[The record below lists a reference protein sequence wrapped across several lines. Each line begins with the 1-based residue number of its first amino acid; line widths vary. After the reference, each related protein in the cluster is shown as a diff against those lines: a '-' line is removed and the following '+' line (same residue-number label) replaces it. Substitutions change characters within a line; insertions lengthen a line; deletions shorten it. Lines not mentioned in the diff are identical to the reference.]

1 MKFDTYGY
9 IGIELVVGFIV
20 LLILTKLFG
29 KTQISQ
35 LTPFDFIS
43 ALVLGELVGNAIY
56 DKKVHLGMILFAT
69 FIWGL
74 LIIIT
79 EWITQKFRK
88 TRGILEGRPSIL
100 VRKGKIVRKEL
111 KKNKV
116 DIDQLQSL
124 LRKQKAFSIREVEY
138 AIMESSGDLSVL
150 KKPEF
155 ATPTTQD
162 MSLPLKPVYLTYPII
177 SDGIVDE
184 NNLKEAGFDD
194 NWLHKQLKINK
205 VSKPEDVL
213 YAEWNEST
221 GFYLQKNT
229 KE

>member
-9 IGIELVVGFIV
+9 IAIELIVGFSV

-29 KTQISQ
+29 KTQLKE

-69 FIWGL
+69 LVWGL
-74 LIIIT
+74 LIIVT
-79 EWITQKFRK
+79 EFVTQKFRK
-88 TRGILEGRPSIL
+88 TRSFLEGKPSIL
-100 VRKGKIVRKEL
+100 VRRGKIDRKEL

-116 DIDQLQSL
+116 DIDQLQSM
-124 LRKQKAFSIREVEY
+124 LRQKNVFSIREVEY
-138 AIMESSGDLSVL
+138 VIMESNGDLSVM

-155 ATPTTQD
+155 TTPTTQD
-162 MSLPLKPVYLTYPII
+162 LSLPLQPVYLTYPII
-177 SDGIVDE
+177 SDGVVDE

-194 NWLHKQLKINK
+194 NWLSKQLKNNK

-213 YAEWNEST
+213 YAEWNEAK
-221 GFYLQKNT
+221 GFYLQKN
-229 KE
+229 KV

>member
-9 IGIELVVGFIV
+9 IAIELIVGFSV

-29 KTQISQ
+29 KTQLKE

-69 FIWGL
+69 LVWGL
-74 LIIIT
+74 LIIVT
-79 EWITQKFRK
+79 EFVTQKFRK
-88 TRGILEGRPSIL
+88 TRSFLEGKPSIL
-100 VRKGKIVRKEL
+100 VRRGKIDRKEL

-116 DIDQLQSL
+116 DIDQLQSM
-124 LRKQKAFSIREVEY
+124 LRQKNVFSIREVEY
-138 AIMESSGDLSVL
+138 VIMESSGDLSVM

-155 ATPTTQD
+155 TTPTTQD
-162 MSLPLKPVYLTYPII
+162 LSLPLQPVYLTYPII
-177 SDGIVDE
+177 SDGVVDE

-194 NWLHKQLKINK
+194 NWLSKQLKNNK

-213 YAEWNEST
+213 YAEWNEAK
-221 GFYLQKNT
+221 GFYLQKN
-229 KE
+229 KV